1 MHVRK
6 WLVLVL
12 IGVAILVLAGCEEA
26 QTDAQNRELV
36 VVNGTSDT
44 QITRIDVTAFPF
56 GQKAT
61 DPTGYF
67 QFSEDNLLEA
77 EEQFA
82 MVISPYM
89 YRVLIT
95 VRYIVDGDDSGSYS
109 GRITI
114 DLPIKPTQPTYITLV
129 LNDDGG
135 LPEYTFEVTGDYV
148 DYDIP
153 MLV

>member
-12 IGVAILVLAGCEEA
+12 IGVAILVLTGCEEA

-44 QITRIDVTAFPF
+44 QITGIDATAFPF

-67 QFSEDNLLEA
+67 QFNEDNPLGA

-82 MVISPYM
+82 ITLSPYV
-89 YRVLIT
+89 YRVT
-95 VRYIVDGDDSGSYS
+95 VAVSFSVDSDESGSIS
-109 GRITI
+109 RRLTI
-114 DLPIKPTQPTYITLV
+114 DLPAKPTQPTYITLV

-148 DYDIP
+148 DHDIP